1 MKPVVLCSKVKP
13 RQRSR
18 DEVGLSYLSKM
29 IQPVFDGRGVCRAAL
44 SPEDTKA
51 CGMMRLY
58 GCVKI
63 THRPYIDTQGL
74 VS

>member
-1 MKPVVLCSKVKP
+1 MKPVGLCSKVKP

-29 IQPVFDGRGVCRAAL
+29 IQPLFDGSGVCRAAL
-44 SPEDTKA
+44 SPADTKA
-51 CGMMRLY
+51 CCGMAVVRERAV
-58 GCVKI
+58 G
-63 THRPYIDTQGL
+63 TQGL